1 MHDQKTSVVTGGSKG
16 IGLGVVGM
24 LVRKGYRV
32 IASYA
37 RDQEAAERAK
47 KELGG
52 MVEFVK
58 ADHAIRQ
65 DTYRFI
71 ERVKNFS
78 PKVDCIVCN
87 AGHSVRK
94 NFEET
99 EDKDWDDI
107 FEVSLN
113 SHLIIIR
120 ELFSIISNGGRII
133 FTGSSMGEWPHATVL
148 GYGVSKQS
156 VHALAK
162 NLVKVFEGKRVTVN
176 AVSPGFVDTDWHRQK
191 PEAVKESILG
201 KIAAHRFAEIDEIV
215 RAYEFCIDNEF
226 VNGSV
231 VEVNGGYNYK

>member
-1 MHDQKTSVVTGGSKG
+1 MHNQKTSLVTGGSKG

-24 LVRKGYRV
+24 LVRKGHRV

-37 RDQEAAERAK
+37 RDEEAAERAK

-71 ERVKNFS
+71 ESVKNFS
-78 PKVDCIVCN
+78 PKLDCIICN

-99 EDKDWDDI
+99 QDKDWDDI

-113 SHLIIIR
+113 SHLIITR
-120 ELFSIISNGGRII
+120 ELFPIISDGGRII
-133 FTGSSMGEWPHATVL
+133 FTGSSMGQWPHATVL
-148 GYGVSKQS
+148 GYGVAKHA

-162 NLVKVFEGKRVTVN
+162 NLVKVFEEKRVTVN
-176 AVSPGFVDTDWHRQK
+176 AVAPGFVDTDWHRFK
-191 PEAVKESILG
+191 PDSIKDSILS
-201 KIAAHRFAEIDEIV
+201 KTAAHRFADIEEIV
-215 RAYEFCIDNEF
+215 KAYEFCVDNEF

-231 VEVNGGYNYK
+231 IEVNGGYNYK